1 MVGLFGTRLPSRY
14 VPVLLRYSQKGAV
27 KSSRWFILPIMWF
40 SVRVAV
46 LVVGFMV
53 RLYVNVSSS

>member
-1 MVGLFGTRLPSRY
+1 M
-14 VPVLLRYSQKGAV
+14 LLRYSQKGAV
-27 KSSRWFILPIMWF
+27 KSRRWFILPMMWF